1 MFASPRGPRWRHE
14 EEEEEDVESGPQ
26 TESELMDMQTES
38 ELVDMPAWQ
47 GEDVCSM
54 DLTNMMTW
62 LGPRFVV
69 YSKEEDTGMEGD
81 SAEGDSE
88 MGSKDAGGGGG
99 PSGNGG
105 GFDFGTAPTAEQW
118 QLIKEKPLPIRR
130 IELDGHVAPEPRW
143 SSFGEK
149 FGCYLLY
156 FALDKCLSNILYF
169 IPFVNFAAI
178 FSDVV
183 SGILDLF
190 NRGRD
195 WIYLHYPANEAQVA
209 NNENSP
215 PNVVPR
221 LDAEFELD
229 EHQGDAMRR
238 PVRLIMPL
246 IRYMN
251 AVPIQSAPEIRDTRY
266 EDTLNPPQGMRTGA
280 RFMLRRDAERNGS
293 LVAYSG
299 STLHEG
305 NAGGPIWMRVA
316 NVPQLGYLGMNEWAT
331 GYDNTSPFF
340 PRGGIYGGVTQTYY
354 GALQLGEAGANA
366 PEKQGWK
373 FELGDPVIENVGGD
387 YFRQLLARGWR
398 VRDLNSLVY
407 DVQPGEDI
415 WWGGDWQLAPT
426 DQRTQE
432 QVYESLGLL
441 HAGLSNADSFYS
453 YAKPRGDTFNLTQ
466 EVKKLILEA
475 IPDSFCNWSSIP
487 NDPIYQIIS
496 TSFDLAVFAFF
507 IARIFRGGM
516 QAIRAFMRDPAP
528 ALREGYNQNEG
539 MRRGIQNLADR
550 LERGGGGPPRPPPG
564 GGGGAVVAPPA
575 GGGGPPPPG
584 GGGGG
589 SGTPNGRNG
598 GSGGGA
604 RGNAANTGGTGTAG
618 QGNNGGNSSVGSAA
632 GGGGGASAVGAV
644 GGTSG
649 GVGGAGSTVNTAK
662 FGNVGQNVSGTYYV
676 GGGGGGGNPGVGTN
690 NGGAGGNGGG
700 GAGGN
705 NATSDPVAGTANT
718 GGGGGGASYNG
729 ARAGAQGGSGIVVIS
744 YDTSLITNTVYYLTD
759 TTATNFP
766 VPSDWNSSN
775 NKIECIGGGGGG
787 AGANASVFS
796 GGGGGGAYAKSS
808 TVTDRK
814 STRLNS
820 SH

>member
-1 MFASPRGPRWRHE
+1 MACMFASPRGPRWRHE

-528 ALREGYNQNEG
+528 ALREGYNQNE
-539 MRRGIQNLADR
+539 I
-550 LERGGGGPPRPPPG
+550 
-564 GGGGAVVAPPA
+564 
-575 GGGGPPPPG
+575 
-584 GGGGG
+584 
-589 SGTPNGRNG
+589 GR
-598 GSGGGA
+598 A
-604 RGNAANTGGTGTAG
+604 H
-618 QGNNGGNSSVGSAA
+618 V
-632 GGGGGASAVGAV
+632 
-644 GGTSG
+644 
-649 GVGGAGSTVNTAK
+649 
-662 FGNVGQNVSGTYYV
+662 
-676 GGGGGGGNPGVGTN
+676 
-690 NGGAGGNGGG
+690 
-700 GAGGN
+700 
-705 NATSDPVAGTANT
+705 
-718 GGGGGGASYNG
+718 
-729 ARAGAQGGSGIVVIS
+729 
-744 YDTSLITNTVYYLTD
+744 
-759 TTATNFP
+759 
-766 VPSDWNSSN
+766 
-775 NKIECIGGGGGG
+775 
-787 AGANASVFS
+787 
-796 GGGGGGAYAKSS
+796 
-808 TVTDRK
+808 
-814 STRLNS
+814 
-820 SH
+820 